1 MSTHL
6 DPSAQS
12 GSSGRMKAR
21 PPVDPPRAS
30 NPSFEDVQVQWFART
45 GPFPAGNP
53 TPPPPRPSSIP
64 SMPQHHARDED
75 SEDEAM
81 ELADEDLDE
90 DIEDAEVDVRL
101 DSLVDPRE
109 LSAETP
115 SAMAES
121 GEQDT
126 RAAHHASYET
136 QHEEELDTLVT
147 NTRPFLRARVW
158 GSED

>member
-6 DPSAQS
+6 DPTAQS

-53 TPPPPRPSSIP
+53 TPPPPRPSSMPPIP
-64 SMPQHHARDED
+64 SVSHPQGSDDYAR
-75 SEDEAM
+75 EDEAM

-90 DIEDAEVDVRL
+90 DIEEAEVDVAL
-101 DSLVDPRE
+101 DSLVDPQE
-109 LSAETP
+109 
-115 SAMAES
+115 MAAS

-126 RAAHHASYET
+126 RAHRASYET
-136 QHEEELDTLVT
+136 EHEPDEELDTLVT